1 MKNQFRR
8 AAAAFAFGLAALG
21 VVPAQAGYTSL
32 TVFGD
37 SLSDTGNIF
46 LSTGGA
52 IPAAPYFSGRFS
64 DGPIWIDT
72 LAGGLGLPAGA
83 VPALLPGAGGAN
95 YAFGGARTGTA
106 SSPPGLLAQYG
117 GLWLP
122 ANPGGADPNGLYV
135 VVGGGN
141 DMRDARSAF
150 TGTSSADQAGR
161 QSAAAAAANNIFNLV
176 AALASTGARHV
187 LISTLPDL
195 GTTPEAALLG
205 LTAASS
211 DATARYNLLVKGIEA
226 VAEAAF
232 SGLDVITFDMAAIA
246 AAVRNDALNNG
257 GAVFGITN
265 ATMPCGTFIG
275 STGISCAVSVFSDAL
290 HPSSALHK
298 IIGAAA
304 LQAVPAPGT
313 LALAAVSLLLLAG
326 VASRRRLPGLSR

>member
-1 MKNQFRR
+1 MNNHFRR

-46 LSTGGA
+46 LTTGGA

-72 LAGGLGLPAGA
+72 LAAGLGLSGGA
-83 VPALLPGAGGAN
+83 VPALAGGSN

-122 ANPGGADPNGLYV
+122 ANSAADPNGLYV

-141 DMRDARSAF
+141 DMRDARSTF
-150 TGTSSADQAGR
+150 TGTSLADQTGR
-161 QSAAAAAANNIFNLV
+161 QNAAAAAANNIFNLV
-176 AALASTGARHV
+176 AALASKGARHV

-205 LTAASS
+205 LTASSS
-211 DATARYNLLVKGIEA
+211 DATARYNALVKGIEA

-232 SGLDVITFDMAAIA
+232 SGLDVITFDMAAVA
-246 AAVRNDALNNG
+246 AALRNDALTNG

-265 ATMPCGTFIG
+265 ATMPCGTFTG
-275 STGISCAVSVFSDAL
+275 STGISCAVSAFSDAL
-290 HPSSALHK
+290 HPSSAVHK

-304 LQAVPAPGT
+304 LRAVPAPGT
-313 LALAAVSLLLLAG
+313 LALAAVALLLLAG
-326 VASRRRLPGLSR
+326 AASRRLPGLRR